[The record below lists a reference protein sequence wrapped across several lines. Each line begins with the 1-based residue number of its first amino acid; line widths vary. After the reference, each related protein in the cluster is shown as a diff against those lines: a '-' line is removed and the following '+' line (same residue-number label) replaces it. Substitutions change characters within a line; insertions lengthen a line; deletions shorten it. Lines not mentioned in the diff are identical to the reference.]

1 MADLAKLYSYRPMEE
16 VTLLLAQVLT
26 FSRNKEKVSSL
37 DIQNQFKISTPE
49 AEIIFDWLADGGEVE
64 PKISKHW
71 IRCGRRYVL
80 NNPLPD
86 LVDMGRKLG
95 VGERRTFLI
104 MLALEKRKIIHI
116 KENFE
121 FERRKPMATF
131 NDLVK
136 QMRWVAKKYR
146 GRCELTLLAR
156 ILYLD
161 PITAFR
167 LAQYGQE
174 NLGLLWRSRPP
185 ELR

>member
-1 MADLAKLYSYRPMEE
+1 MEE

-26 FSRNKEKVSSL
+26 SSKDKPRVSCL
-37 DIQNQFKISTPE
+37 AIQNEFKISTTE
-49 AEIIFDWLADGGEVE
+49 AEVIFDWLADGGQVE
-64 PKISKHW
+64 PQISKHW

-80 NNPLPD
+80 NNPIPD
-86 LVDMGRKLG
+86 LSDMGRKLG
-95 VGERRTFLI
+95 VGERRAFLI

-121 FERRKPMATF
+121 FDRRKPMATF
-131 NDLVK
+131 NDLIK
-136 QMRWVAKKYR
+136 QMKQVAKKYR